1 MADYRK
7 KTAIDN
13 LDTLIKET
21 GNLRKIT
28 ERVLEIAEPYSQ
40 KSVEDSR
47 YLLLHYIEKT
57 QQMLINI
64 REEM

>member
-13 LDTLIKET
+13 LDTLILET

-28 ERVLEIAEPYSQ
+28 DRVLEIAEPYSQ

-47 YLLLHYIEKT
+47 YLLLHYIEKV